1 MFSIWMWPGWL
12 LVMAVGYFLG
22 ARYGFLAAFML
33 LAVFYDW
40 TSRKIPNRLVLA
52 GAATAV
58 LCQTLL
64 PDGVGFL
71 SCLAGLGLG
80 LAALLPLYLLRTMGA
95 GDVKLMAMVGA
106 FLGSAQILGA
116 VLGTLLA
123 GFFLALVFAFKA
135 QAIKRLLHNLRIIF
149 IGSYIQFA
157 SNKLPLADETYVSV
171 GKMPYAL
178 AIALGTFGYLSLPL
192 ANQLLR

>member
-1 MFSIWMWPGWL
+1 
-12 LVMAVGYFLG
+12 
-22 ARYGFLAAFML
+22 
-33 LAVFYDW
+33 
-40 TSRKIPNRLVLA
+40 
-52 GAATAV
+52 
-58 LCQTLL
+58 
-64 PDGVGFL
+64 
-71 SCLAGLGLG
+71 LG

-116 VLGTLLA
+116 VLGTFLA